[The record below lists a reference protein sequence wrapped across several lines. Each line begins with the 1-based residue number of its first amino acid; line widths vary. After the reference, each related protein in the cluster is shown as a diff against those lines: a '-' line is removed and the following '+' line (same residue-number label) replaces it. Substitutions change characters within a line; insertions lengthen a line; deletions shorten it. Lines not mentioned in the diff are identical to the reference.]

1 MDKQHKQRV
10 VVGLSG
16 GVDSAVTA
24 YLLKQQGHEVIGIF
38 MKNWED
44 DDRPAGSG
52 EGGNG
57 NGGDE
62 YCSSNI
68 DFVDAAAV
76 ADVLGI
82 DIEHVNF
89 SADYKDRVFAE
100 FLREYQAGRTPN
112 PDILCNA
119 EIKFKA
125 FLDHAMRLGA
135 SSIATGHYARV
146 RKNEATGLHEL
157 LKGLDP
163 AKDQSYFLHRL
174 NQAQLSKTLF
184 PVGEL
189 KKTEVRRIADEIG
202 LPNAKK
208 KDSTGIC
215 FIGERPFRDFLN
227 RYIAKAPGPIR
238 SDTGRL
244 LGEHVGL
251 SFYTLGQRQGLG
263 IGGVKAKGADL
274 KAVQARGLRGLGE
287 HAPWF
292 VARKDMASNTLWAV
306 QGHDHPWLQSTMLSA
321 QDCSWV
327 AGYPPAA
334 LKLAAK
340 TRYRQADAAC
350 ELQVTGPADCEL
362 RFGQAQWAVT
372 PGQSAVLYDGD
383 VCLGGGVI
391 ASSNVANQPA
401 GQIDCF
407 LPISDSKLASSPMN
421 AEAISY

>member
-1 MDKQHKQRV
+1 MKKQRV

-24 YLLKQQGHEVIGIF
+24 HLLKQQGHEVVGIF

-44 DDRPAGSG
+44 DDDS
-52 EGGNG
+52 
-57 NGGDE
+57 E
-62 YCSSNI
+62 YCSSNV

-82 DIEHVNF
+82 EIEHVNF
-89 SADYKDRVFAE
+89 AAEYRDRVFAE

-112 PDILCNA
+112 PDVLCNA

-135 SSIATGHYARV
+135 EKIATGHYARV
-146 RKNEATGLHEL
+146 RQNAGSGLFEL

-174 NQAQLSKTLF
+174 SQAQLAKTLF

-189 KKTEVRRIADEIG
+189 LKTEVRRIAAEIN

-215 FIGERPFRDFLN
+215 FIGERPFREFLN
-227 RYIAKAPGPIR
+227 HYIAHAPGQIQDER
-238 SDTGRL
+238 GHK
-244 LGEHVGL
+244 LGQHVGL

-263 IGGVKAKGADL
+263 IGGIKEKGA
-274 KAVQARGLRGLGE
+274 QRGGGE
-287 HAPWF
+287 HTPWF
-292 VARKDMASNTLWAV
+292 VARKEVEKNILRVV
-306 QGHDHPWLQSTMLSA
+306 QGHDHPWLLSPQLTA
-321 QDCSWV
+321 QDASWC
-327 AGYPPAA
+327 AGHAPAPGRY
-334 LKLAAK
+334 AAK
-340 TRYRQADAAC
+340 TRYRQQDAAC
-350 ELQVTGPADCEL
+350 TLTPTEDGFALDFA
-362 RFGQAQWAVT
+362 QAQWAVT
-372 PGQSAVLYDGD
+372 PGQSAVLYDGE

-391 ASSNVANQPA
+391 T
-401 GQIDCF
+401 GQ
-407 LPISDSKLASSPMN
+407 
-421 AEAISY
+421 

>member
-1 MDKQHKQRV
+1 MTLRRPICEGTRALGHAGGDNLRPMTKQRI

-24 YLLKQQGHEVIGIF
+24 YLLKKQGHEVVGIF

-44 DDRPAGSG
+44 DDDS
-52 EGGNG
+52 
-57 NGGDE
+57 E

-82 DIEHVNF
+82 EIEHVNF
-89 SADYKDRVFAE
+89 AADYKDRVFSE

-112 PDILCNA
+112 PDVLCNA

-135 SSIATGHYARV
+135 QSIATGHYARV
-146 RKNEATGLHEL
+146 RFNPQTGLHEL
-157 LKGLDP
+157 LKGLDTT
-163 AKDQSYFLHRL
+163 KDQSYFLHRL

-189 KKTEVRRIADEIG
+189 KKTEVRRIADEIK
-202 LPNAKK
+202 LPNARK

-215 FIGERPFRDFLN
+215 FIGERPFREFLN
-227 RYIAKAPGPIR
+227 RYISKAPGPICN
-238 SDTGRL
+238 DKGQKI
-244 LGEHVGL
+244 GEHVGL

-263 IGGVKAKGADL
+263 IGGL
-274 KAVQARGLRGLGE
+274 KARGAQRGGGD

-292 VARKDMASNTLWAV
+292 VARKDMLTNTLWVV
-306 QGHDHPWLQSTMLSA
+306 QGHDHPWLLSRTLQA
-321 QDCSWV
+321 QDASWLSET
-327 AGYPPAA
+327 PPGTGNAS
-334 LKLAAK
+334 AK

-350 ELQVTGPADCEL
+350 HFEASVDTSFTLT
-362 RFGQAQWAVT
+362 FGDAQWAVT
-372 PGQSAVLYDGD
+372 PGQSAVLYQGE

-391 ASSNVANQPA
+391 TT
-401 GQIDCF
+401 G
-407 LPISDSKLASSPMN
+407 
-421 AEAISY
+421 

>member
-1 MDKQHKQRV
+1 MSTKKRV

-24 YLLKQQGHEVIGIF
+24 HLLKQQGHEVIGIF

-44 DDRPAGSG
+44 DDDS
-52 EGGNG
+52 
-57 NGGDE
+57 E

-68 DFVDAAAV
+68 DFVDAASV

-82 DIEHVNF
+82 EIEHVNF
-89 SADYKDRVFAE
+89 AADYKDRVFAE

-112 PDILCNA
+112 PDVLCNA

-135 SSIATGHYARV
+135 QQIATGHYARV
-146 RKNEATGLHEL
+146 RFNEMTQRHEL

-174 NQAQLSKTLF
+174 NQQQLSKTLF

-189 KKTEVRRIADEIG
+189 RKTEVRRIADEIG

-215 FIGERPFRDFLN
+215 FIGERPFREFLN
-227 RYIAKAPGPIR
+227 RYISKEPGPIR
-238 SDTGRL
+238 DERGRV
-244 LGEHVGL
+244 LGEHQGL

-263 IGGVKAKGADL
+263 IGGVKDK
-274 KAVQARGLRGLGE
+274 KAARGGGD

-292 VARKDMASNTLWAV
+292 VARKDMQSNTLWVV
-306 QGHDHPWLQSTMLSA
+306 QGHDHPWLLSKSLEA
-321 QDCSWV
+321 DDVSWV
-327 AGYPPAA
+327 AGDTPAA
-334 LKLAAK
+334 GDYAAK
-340 TRYRQADAAC
+340 SRYRQADAPCALD
-350 ELQVTGPADCEL
+350 EGANSAFRL
-362 RFGQAQWAVT
+362 RFPQAQWAVT
-372 PGQSAVLYDGD
+372 PGQSAVLYDGE

-391 ASSNVANQPA
+391 SQAA
-401 GQIDCF
+401 
-407 LPISDSKLASSPMN
+407 
-421 AEAISY
+421 

>member
-1 MDKQHKQRV
+1 MADPGPLIPACARQRAGARTIGPMEKQRI

-24 YLLKQQGHEVIGIF
+24 HLLKQQGHEVVGIF

-44 DDRPAGSG
+44 DDDS
-52 EGGNG
+52 
-57 NGGDE
+57 E
-62 YCSSNI
+62 YCSSNV
-68 DFVDAAAV
+68 DFIDAAAV

-82 DIEHVNF
+82 EIEHVNF
-89 SADYKDRVFAE
+89 AADYKDRVFAE

-112 PDILCNA
+112 PDVLCNA

-135 SSIATGHYARV
+135 EKIATGHYARV
-146 RKNEATGLHEL
+146 RHDAASGRHQL

-202 LPNAKK
+202 LPNARK

-227 RYIAKAPGPIR
+227 RYISKAPGPIKDER
-238 SDTGRL
+238 GRT
-244 LGEHVGL
+244 LGEHQGL

-263 IGGVKAKGADL
+263 IGGVKARGAEL
-274 KAVQARGLRGLGE
+274 KAIEAQGLRGVGA

-292 VARKDMASNTLWAV
+292 VARKDIERNTLWVV
-306 QGHDHPWLQSTMLSA
+306 QGHDHPWLLSHA
-321 QDCSWV
+321 LTADDMSWV
-327 AGYPPAA
+327 AGVPPAA
-334 LKLAAK
+334 GDHAAK
-340 TRYRQADAAC
+340 ARYRQLDATC
-350 ELQVTGPADCEL
+350 RL
-362 RFGQAQWAVT
+362 RDDPDGFRLDFDEAQWAVT
-372 PGQSAVLYDGD
+372 PGQSAVVYEGE

-391 ASSNVANQPA
+391 AAA
-401 GQIDCF
+401 
-407 LPISDSKLASSPMN
+407 A
-421 AEAISY
+421 